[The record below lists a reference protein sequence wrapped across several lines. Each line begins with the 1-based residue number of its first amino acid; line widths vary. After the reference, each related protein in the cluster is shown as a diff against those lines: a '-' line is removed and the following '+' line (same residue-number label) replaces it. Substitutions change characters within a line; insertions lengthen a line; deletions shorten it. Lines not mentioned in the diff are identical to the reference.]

1 MATGRFDDL
10 TDVYEAMIDW
20 PKRLANEE
28 PFFHRLFD
36 QAGARH
42 VADVA
47 CGTGR
52 HAAMFHGWGLQ
63 VDAADIS
70 PQMIAKAREQ
80 FGQPGGLTWSVRG
93 FEEPIPAERPLD
105 VVTCLGNSLALANDR
120 ATAERALAGMVRAAR
135 SGGLVVI
142 HLLNLWRLDDG
153 PVQWQKCL
161 VLDVPQGKSLVV
173 KGVQRVGE
181 RGFVHLV
188 VAPLAAPGQFQS
200 ESPPL
205 LSFEVEPLRQAAL
218 AAGASKVQFYGN
230 HNFQPYDRRA
240 SVDLIMVAEK

>member
-36 QAGARH
+36 QTGARR

-120 ATAERALAGMVRAAR
+120 ATANAPWPAWSAPR

-153 PVQWQKCL
+153 PVHWQKCL
-161 VLDVPQGKSLVV
+161 VLTCRKES
-173 KGVQRVGE
+173 RWWS
-181 RGFVHLV
+181 R
-188 VAPLAAPGQFQS
+188 ASAASANGASSTWLSRRSPRPANFN
-200 ESPPL
+200 ESPPC
-205 LSFEVEPLRQAAL
+205 SPSKWNRCGKPPSPPGRARCNSTATTTSNPTTGGQA
-218 AAGASKVQFYGN
+218 ST
-230 HNFQPYDRRA
+230 
-240 SVDLIMVAEK
+240 